1 MHFLIHGHDEEMKS
15 DIEWVWNYLKP
26 RDKNMIYVI
35 KNSVGEVIIRLGISE
50 DEISMLKDRAIENVT
65 IEAQVLKN
73 I

>member
-1 MHFLIHGHDEEMKS
+1 
-15 DIEWVWNYLKP
+15 
-26 RDKNMIYVI
+26 MIYVI